1 MNNTETALLALLKTS
16 LFGAPLE
23 LPEELDWEALLTE
36 ARAQTLVSLVYGALP
51 KEQAGA
57 WTSLASQ
64 AKAHFMRALY
74 EQTKLVKLLEKEK
87 IPFVILK
94 GCAAA
99 IYYPTPSARTM
110 GDVDLLVG
118 DGYFD
123 RAFELLQ
130 ANGYIYQNDYG
141 DGRDYSFLSGG
152 VVFELHKRYSDE
164 KHDIEAVLQKGIESA
179 ETQTL
184 YGYSFPMLPKPE
196 NGLVLLDHIRHH
208 LYGGLGLRQIV
219 DFMLFVASIPDEAEF
234 SNTYLPVL
242 EAAGLGR
249 LAKVVTKMCKTYFG
263 LPTSCTWCDKADDAT
278 AKELLETLLTSGNF
292 GRKDPYEY
300 RPMREFTMDVKKN
313 GFFRTLQRVGVANC
327 EAFQKHKILRPFAW
341 LYQLFRYAGRG
352 IRALFRKENLRADA
366 ETGKKKADFYSRLGI
381 S

>member
-51 KEQAGA
+51 KEQSDA

-64 AKAHFMRALY
+64 TKAHFMRALY

-123 RAFELLQ
+123 RTFELLQ

-141 DGRDYSFLSGG
+141 DGRDYSFLSGC

-179 ETQTL
+179 ET
-184 YGYSFPMLPKPE
+184 
-196 NGLVLLDHIRHH
+196 
-208 LYGGLGLRQIV
+208 
-219 DFMLFVASIPDEAEF
+219 
-234 SNTYLPVL
+234 
-242 EAAGLGR
+242 
-249 LAKVVTKMCKTYFG
+249 
-263 LPTSCTWCDKADDAT
+263 
-278 AKELLETLLTSGNF
+278 
-292 GRKDPYEY
+292 
-300 RPMREFTMDVKKN
+300 
-313 GFFRTLQRVGVANC
+313 
-327 EAFQKHKILRPFAW
+327 
-341 LYQLFRYAGRG
+341 
-352 IRALFRKENLRADA
+352 
-366 ETGKKKADFYSRLGI
+366 
-381 S
+381 